1 MSETKQNDPKTRSKF
16 NIWIQAFRPF
26 AYSASVIPVIL
37 AAMLALTYNSEGT
50 NWFLFPVILICAV
63 LFHTGAN
70 LVSEYFDYKNQV
82 DKPDTFGSSRVLVE
96 GLLLPKQVLNAG
108 IIAFALGFILGLILV
123 YFRGTDILILGLIGL
138 IGGFFYTAKPFQ
150 FKYIALGDLLIFI
163 LFGPLLVLGAYLG
176 LTGDLNYSVLLVS
189 IPVGFLVVAILHANN
204 TRDMKFDRRAKI
216 KTLAM
221 LIGLKGAKFEY
232 YFLIFGAFLSVII
245 LILFNIISPWSLLV
259 FLSLPPALKNVK
271 IISNVDAE
279 NPSSIAMLDVLTA
292 QHHMIFGLLLSVGIL
307 ISYLI

>member
-1 MSETKQNDPKTRSKF
+1 MSEQKQINKSETNKL

-26 AYSASVIPVIL
+26 AYSASVTPVIL
-37 AAMLALTYNSEGT
+37 AAMLALSYKPNETA
-50 NWFLFPVILICAV
+50 WFLFPVILICAV

-82 DKPDTFGSSRVLVE
+82 DKVDTFGSSRVLVE
-96 GLLLPKQVLNAG
+96 GLLQPKQVLNAG
-108 IIAFALGFILGLILV
+108 IIAFAIGFILGLVLV

-138 IGGFFYTAKPFQ
+138 IGGYFYTAKPFQ
-150 FKYIALGDLLIFI
+150 FKYIALGDLLIFL

-176 LTGDLNYSVLLVS
+176 LTGDMNYYVLYVS

-204 TRDMKFDRRAKI
+204 TRDIKFDKRAKI

-221 LIGLKGAKFEY
+221 LVGLKGAKFEY
-232 YFLIFGAFLSVII
+232 YFLIFGAFLSVIL
-245 LILFNIISPWSLLV
+245 LIIFKVLSPWSLLV

-271 IISNVDAE
+271 IISKADSE
-279 NPSSIAMLDVLTA
+279 DPSTIAMLDVQTA
-292 QHHMIFGLLLSVGIL
+292 QHHMIFGLLLSIGIL
-307 ISYLI
+307 ISYFI